1 MVSVMVSASV
11 HIAAVSIHVQ
21 GVMVSVMVSASVHIA
36 IVSKH
41 VQAVCI
47 LYSFMVYC
55 SMREMVTV

>member
-1 MVSVMVSASV
+1 MVSASV
-11 HIAAVSIHVQ
+11 HIAAVSKHVQ
-21 GVMVSVMVSASVHIA
+21 GVMVSASVHIA

-47 LYSFMVYC
+47 LYSFIVYC